1 MEWLKRVLSK
11 LPHPVRWV
19 LTVVSGSLMLI
30 GGLLGLVLPVIPG
43 WVLIFLGIAI
53 LALELEWARE
63 LNKQGQQGLER
74 IVAKFKSWFKRKKS

>member
-1 MEWLKRVLSK
+1 MEWIKKVLGK

-19 LTVVSGSLMLI
+19 LTIVIGTLMII
-30 GGLLGLVLPVIPG
+30 GGLLGLILPVIPG
-43 WVLIFLGIAI
+43 WVLIFLGIAV

-74 IVAKFKSWFKRKKS
+74 IVAKFKDFIKRKK

>member
-1 MEWLKRVLSK
+1 MEWIKKVLGK

-19 LTVVSGSLMLI
+19 LTIVIGTLMII
-30 GGLLGLVLPVIPG
+30 GGLLGLILPVIPG
-43 WVLIFLGIAI
+43 WVLIFLGIAV

-74 IVAKFKSWFKRKKS
+74 IVAKLKSYFKRKK